1 MQQAPQCTLIFSD
14 ACSSDLYLKDIMKL
28 EVQRTMEI
36 IIDVDQF
43 TIKKKKNNKKTENSQ
58 IFKLEDEEEMA
69 EGDKIYIYKT
79 IIVVD
84 SIEENSA
91 SH

>member
-1 MQQAPQCTLIFSD
+1 VLDIIRKDTGKGMQQAPQCTLIFSD

-43 TIKKKKNNKKTENSQ
+43 TIKKKKKQKKR
-58 IFKLEDEEEMA
+58 KLIDL
-69 EGDKIYIYKT
+69 
-79 IIVVD
+79 
-84 SIEENSA
+84 
-91 SH
+91 

>member
-1 MQQAPQCTLIFSD
+1 
-14 ACSSDLYLKDIMKL
+14 MKL

>member
-1 MQQAPQCTLIFSD
+1 MWISLQL
-14 ACSSDLYLKDIMKL
+14 
-28 EVQRTMEI
+28 
-36 IIDVDQF
+36 
-43 TIKKKKNNKKTENSQ
+43 KKKNNKKTENSQ